1 MNEPFYRLMVLG
13 LLAGI
18 LFVQVAN
25 HERPLTLA
33 AYKAANNGRN

>member
-1 MNEPFYRLMVLG
+1 MVLG

-33 AYKAANNGRN
+33 AYKAATAEQRKELMN